1 MQEAILA
8 VAVLFQKF
16 DFRLKDPNYKI
27 TWKQTLTLRPRDLF
41 MYAKLR
47 PGIDPLS
54 LQRDLFLGSE
64 NGSRQSFLPTNIN
77 GKAIHSDQERDL
89 VPMSIFYGS
98 NTGTC
103 ESLASRLAMTALQ
116 HGFKGTVKP
125 LDEAKDNI
133 PKDRPV
139 VVITSTMYEGQPPGK
154 YPLTNR
160 QSAAEFLGLTYN
172 PDNSG
177 KFVEWLEDG
186 KDVSLSGIHYAVFG
200 CGSSRQFPVFRERT
214 VRC

>member
-16 DFRLKDPNYKI
+16 DFKLKDPNFKL
-27 TWKQTLTLRPRDLF
+27 TWKQTLTLKPHDLF

-54 LQRDLFLGSE
+54 LQRDLVLGSGDPRDASSSVIE
-64 NGSRQSFLPTNIN
+64 
-77 GKAIHSDQERDL
+77 KVAAHSNMESDL

-116 HGFKGTVKP
+116 HGFRSSVQP
-125 LDEAKDNI
+125 LDEAKNNMQTDG
-133 PKDRPV
+133 PV
-139 VVITSTMYEGQPPGK
+139 VIITSTMYEGQAPGK
-154 YPLTNR
+154 YP
-160 QSAAEFLGLTYN
+160 
-172 PDNSG
+172 
-177 KFVEWLEDG
+177 
-186 KDVSLSGIHYAVFG
+186 
-200 CGSSRQFPVFRERT
+200 RT
-214 VRC
+214 E

>member
-47 PGIDPLS
+47 PGIDPIS
-54 LQRDLFLGSE
+54 LQRDLFLGSGTS
-64 NGSRQSFLPTNIN
+64 NGLGQSPPSPNTNE
-77 GKAIHSDQERDL
+77 KAISSDQEIDL

-103 ESLASRLAMTALQ
+103 EGLASRLAITALQ
-116 HGFKGTVKP
+116 HGFKGTVQP
-125 LDEAKDNI
+125 LDEAKNNI

-139 VVITSTMYEGQPPGK
+139 VMITSTMYEGQAPGK
-154 YPLTNR
+154 YPI
-160 QSAAEFLGLTYN
+160 SASPVRGTSFL
-172 PDNSG
+172 D
-177 KFVEWLEDG
+177 
-186 KDVSLSGIHYAVFG
+186 
-200 CGSSRQFPVFRERT
+200 
-214 VRC
+214 

>member
-27 TWKQTLTLRPRDLF
+27 TWKQTLTLRPRDLL

-47 PGIDPLS
+47 PGIDPIS
-54 LQRDLFLGSE
+54 LQRDLFLGSGTS
-64 NGSRQSFLPTNIN
+64 NRSGQSSRSPKTNE
-77 GKAIHSDQERDL
+77 KAISSDQESDL

-103 ESLASRLAMTALQ
+103 GSLASRLAMTALQ
-116 HGFKGTVKP
+116 HGFKGTVQT
-125 LDEAKDNI
+125 LDEAKNNI

-139 VVITSTMYEGQPPGK
+139 VMITSTMYEGQAPGK
-154 YPLTNR
+154 YLHTKRLVQGNF
-160 QSAAEFLGLTYN
+160 S
-172 PDNSG
+172 D
-177 KFVEWLEDG
+177 
-186 KDVSLSGIHYAVFG
+186 
-200 CGSSRQFPVFRERT
+200 
-214 VRC
+214 

>member
-16 DFRLKDPNYKI
+16 DFKLKDPNFKL
-27 TWKQTLTLRPRDLF
+27 TWKQTLTLKPHDLF

-54 LQRDLFLGSE
+54 LQKDLFLGSGGDASSSVTE
-64 NGSRQSFLPTNIN
+64 
-77 GKAIHSDQERDL
+77 KVAEHSNMEGDL

-116 HGFKGTVKP
+116 HGFRGSVQP
-125 LDEAKDNI
+125 LDEAKKNMQN
-133 PKDRPV
+133 DRPV
-139 VVITSTMYEGQPPGK
+139 VIITSTMYEGQAPGK
-154 YPLTNR
+154 YLR
-160 QSAAEFLGLTYN
+160 AERSPTSNIL
-172 PDNSG
+172 
-177 KFVEWLEDG
+177 
-186 KDVSLSGIHYAVFG
+186 
-200 CGSSRQFPVFRERT
+200 
-214 VRC
+214 

>member
-54 LQRDLFLGSE
+54 LQRDLFLGS
-64 NGSRQSFLPTNIN
+64 GSGTGSGQSSLSTNTN

-89 VPMSIFYGS
+89 VPISIFYGS

-116 HGFKGTVKP
+116 HGFKGTVQP
-125 LDEAKDNI
+125 LDEAKNNI

-139 VVITSTMYEGQPPGK
+139 VMITSTMYEGQPPGK
-154 YPLTNR
+154 HHLTKD
-160 QSAAEFLGLTYN
+160 LT
-172 PDNSG
+172 
-177 KFVEWLEDG
+177 
-186 KDVSLSGIHYAVFG
+186 
-200 CGSSRQFPVFRERT
+200 
-214 VRC
+214 

>member
-47 PGIDPLS
+47 PGRDPIS
-54 LQRDLFLGSE
+54 LQRDLFLGSGNS
-64 NGSRQSFLPTNIN
+64 NGSGQSSLSPNTNE
-77 GKAIHSDQERDL
+77 KAIPSDQESDL
-89 VPMSIFYGS
+89 VPLSIFYGS

-116 HGFKGTVKP
+116 HGFKGTVQPMDK
-125 LDEAKDNI
+125 AKNSI

-139 VVITSTMYEGQPPGK
+139 VMITSTMYEGQAPGNHL
-154 YPLTNR
+154 LTNR
-160 QSAAEFLGLTYN
+160 PLQGN
-172 PDNSG
+172 
-177 KFVEWLEDG
+177 
-186 KDVSLSGIHYAVFG
+186 LSD
-200 CGSSRQFPVFRERT
+200 
-214 VRC
+214 

>member
-16 DFRLKDPNYKI
+16 DFKLKDPNYKI

-47 PGIDPLS
+47 PGIDPIS
-54 LQRDLFLGSE
+54 LQRDLFLGSGSG
-64 NGSRQSFLPTNIN
+64 NGSDQSSLSTNTN
-77 GKAIHSDQERDL
+77 EKVIHSDQESDL

-103 ESLASRLAMTALQ
+103 ESLASRLAITALQ
-116 HGFKGTVKP
+116 HGFKGTVQP
-125 LDEAKDNI
+125 LDEAKNNI

-139 VVITSTMYEGQPPGK
+139 VMITSTMYEGQAPGK
-154 YPLTNR
+154 YLLAKR
-160 QSAAEFLGLTYN
+160 LVQ
-172 PDNSG
+172 G
-177 KFVEWLEDG
+177 KFSD
-186 KDVSLSGIHYAVFG
+186 
-200 CGSSRQFPVFRERT
+200 
-214 VRC
+214 

>member
-16 DFRLKDPNYKI
+16 DFKLKDPNYKI
-27 TWKQTLTLRPRDLF
+27 TWKQTLTLKPLDLF

-54 LQRDLFLGSE
+54 LQRDLFLGS
-64 NGSRQSFLPTNIN
+64 GSGKGSGQSSLP
-77 GKAIHSDQERDL
+77 SDVDMKGTQIGGESEL

-103 ESLASRLAMTALQ
+103 EGLASRLAATAPQ
-116 HGFKGTVKP
+116 HGFRATVQP
-125 LDEAKDNI
+125 LDAAEKNI

-139 VVITSTMYEGQPPGK
+139 VIITSTMYEGQAPGK
-154 YPLTNR
+154 YPITGRLVTR
-160 QSAAEFLGLTYN
+160 APFL
-172 PDNSG
+172 
-177 KFVEWLEDG
+177 
-186 KDVSLSGIHYAVFG
+186 H
-200 CGSSRQFPVFRERT
+200 
-214 VRC
+214 